1 MIMISVSYG
10 ELVDKLTILQIKK
23 EKIKS
28 KRLLI
33 DVKKEYENLNEK
45 YKGLYVIIKHE
56 KKVDLE
62 PLYDELYEINKK
74 LWKIEDAIREKERN
88 NTFDHT
94 FVNLA
99 RKVYHINDE
108 RFRVKSKI
116 NALGSDIKEVKSYK
130 KY

>member
-1 MIMISVSYG
+1 MMVSVSYG

-33 DVKKEYENLNEK
+33 DVKKEFNNLQEK
-45 YKGLYVIIKHE
+45 YKQLCVIIKEQE
-56 KKVDLE
+56 KADLE
-62 PLYDELYEINKK
+62 PLYNELYEINKK
-74 LWKIEDAIREKERN
+74 LWKIEDAIREKERKSQ
-88 NTFDHT
+88 FDHT

-99 RKVYHINDE
+99 RKVYHTNDE

-116 NALGSDIKEVKSYK
+116 NALGSGFNEVKSYK